1 MKTMGIAQFKQQCL
15 ALVDALD
22 PEGIVL
28 TKRGTPVAKVVPLGP
43 GTDALIG
50 VFAGKIGI
58 HGDVLSTGETW
69 DAQS

>member
-28 TKRGTPVAKVVPLGP
+28 TKRGMPVAKVVPLGP
-43 GTDALIG
+43 GTEALIG
-50 VFAGKIGI
+50 AFAEKIVV
-58 HGDVLSTGETW
+58 HGDVLSTGEAW